1 MYKNLIISSPLAAF
15 DLAHMERNTQEKQ
28 RDRKE
33 GREAESLPHG

>member
-28 RDRKE
+28 RDTEKGGER
-33 GREAESLPHG
+33 G